1 MPKRWILAAP
11 IMLLSGLAATPAHA
25 QDAAETAVILSGSGK
40 TTEAGSRSLGGAI
53 GGAMG
58 RASATIN
65 SNRRSSPRNRAGEVR
80 QDAAIPADID
90 ALEGT
95 DAASYQMDNGARIS
109 VSGGL
114 RPSARARCVENC
126 AVTSIQGSE
135 PATD

>member
-11 IMLLSGLAATPAHA
+11 IMFLSGLTITPVHA
-25 QDAAETAVILSGSGK
+25 QDAAETAVILSGSGQA
-40 TTEAGSRSLGGAI
+40 TESGSRSLGGAI

-65 SNRRSSPRNRAGEVR
+65 SNRRSSSRNRSGEVR

-90 ALEGT
+90 ALKGT
-95 DAASYQMDNGARIS
+95 DAASYEMENGARIS

-114 RPSARARCVENC
+114 RPSARTRCVENC
-126 AVTSIQGSE
+126 ASE
-135 PATD
+135 QPETATD

>member
-11 IMLLSGLAATPAHA
+11 IVLLPGLAATPVHG
-25 QDAAETAVILSGSGK
+25 QDAAETAVILSGSGQ

-53 GGAMG
+53 GGAMD

-65 SNRRSSPRNRAGEVR
+65 SNRRSPSRNGSREVR
-80 QDAAIPADID
+80 QDAAIPAVID

-114 RPSARARCVENC
+114 RPSARTRCVENC
-126 AVTSIQGSE
+126 ASE
-135 PATD
+135 QPAAAE

>member
-11 IMLLSGLAATPAHA
+11 IVLLSGLATMPVHA
-25 QDAAETAVILSGSGK
+25 QDAAETAVILSGSGQ

-58 RASATIN
+58 RASAAINN
-65 SNRRSSPRNRAGEVR
+65 SNQRTTARNRSRQVR

-114 RPSARARCVENC
+114 RPSARTRCVENC
-126 AVTSIQGSE
+126 ATRQESAAE
-135 PATD
+135 